1 MRFLL
6 TAFLFITVVSGQ
18 SIPRPATEFPITLA
32 TGQVISPTQF
42 KGKVVAVELLLTTCP
57 HCQQTAR
64 GITKL
69 SKEYASKGLVVIGG
83 AVNTDGNI
91 PEFIKT
97 TGATFPIGMVNR
109 EKVYGFLEQ
118 SLMRPNLMFPILVLI
133 DKSGQVR
140 AQFQGN
146 DPFFKAEEANLRA
159 LLDKLTAEG
168 VSKAPAIPA
177 KKKAS

>member
-1 MRFLL
+1 MRLFLSL
-6 TAFLFITVVSGQ
+6 ILLGSAAFGQ
-18 SIPRPATEFPITLA
+18 AIPRQAIEFPITLA

-64 GITKL
+64 VITKL
-69 SKEYASKGLVVIGG
+69 SKEYAPKGFVVIGG

-91 PEFIKT
+91 PEFVKT

-118 SLMRPNLMFPILVLI
+118 SLMRPNLMFPILLLI
-133 DKSGQVR
+133 DKTGQVR

-168 VSKAPAIPA
+168 SPA
-177 KKKAS
+177 KASVKKKVS